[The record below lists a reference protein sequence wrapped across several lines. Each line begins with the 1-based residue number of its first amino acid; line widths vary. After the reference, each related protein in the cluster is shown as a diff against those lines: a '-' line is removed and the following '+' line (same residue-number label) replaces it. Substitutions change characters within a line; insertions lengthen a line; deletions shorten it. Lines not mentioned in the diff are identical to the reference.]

1 MRRTGPSYYI
11 LTEEQ
16 RLEKLQPGTLW
27 QSKDSWNFA
36 AGKCKKNEI
45 VMIVSSTP
53 FIDDRWENE
62 EDKQKL
68 RTHVQFMAKK
78 KVITLSIPVQSWF
91 VWFREI
97 S

>member
-1 MRRTGPSYYI
+1 MSRTGPSYYV

-27 QSKDSWNFA
+27 QSKDSWKFSE
-36 AGKCKKNEI
+36 GKCKKNEI
-45 VMIVSSTP
+45 VMIVSSIP

-68 RTHVQFMAKK
+68 RTHVRFVSKE
-78 KVITLSIPVQSWF
+78 KVVTLSIPVQSWF

-97 S
+97 T